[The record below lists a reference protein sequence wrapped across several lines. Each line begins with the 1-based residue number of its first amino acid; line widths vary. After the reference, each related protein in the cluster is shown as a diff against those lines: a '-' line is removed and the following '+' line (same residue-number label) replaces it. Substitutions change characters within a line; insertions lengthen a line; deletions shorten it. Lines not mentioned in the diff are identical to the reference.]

1 MCVFRRVY
9 DHVRFAGAKS
19 APSDRVRIGL
29 IGCGGISV
37 YDCNAFLAHPE
48 SEIAV
53 ICDVDDSH
61 IAATLARIEKL
72 RGKRPDAV
80 KDFRRVVGRQD
91 VDVCLICTPDHCHH
105 RGPM

>member
-1 MCVFRRVY
+1 MSDFSRRGFVGSALAS
-9 DHVRFAGAKS
+9 VIAAGAKS

-80 KDFRRVVGRQD
+80 KDFRRVVERQD
-91 VDVCLICTPDHCHH
+91 VDVCLI
-105 RGPM
+105 